1 MIDEGCSANYI
12 RHLFQRKKIV
22 LEGIICPACEATI
35 EEAEILESL
44 TCKNCKTD
52 LKDRRFL
59 DFLEFLMANGL
70 VKDLD
75 FFDQKV
81 YSEEVERL
89 EPDDEE
95 DVDPNDFEKKKD
107 IFSLYEQEMEMY
119 KQKAEDE
126 EIKGYEA
133 FEGIEEEWEDFNRRD
148 DDKSDSKK

>member
-1 MIDEGCSANYI
+1 M
-12 RHLFQRKKIV
+12 

-81 YSEEVERL
+81 YSEDVERL

-126 EIKGYEA
+126 EIKGYED

>member
-1 MIDEGCSANYI
+1 M
-12 RHLFQRKKIV
+12 

-35 EEAEILESL
+35 EEADILESL
-44 TCKNCKTD
+44 TCNNCKTD

-81 YSEEVERL
+81 YSEDVERL

-126 EIKGYEA
+126 EIKGYED
-133 FEGIEEEWEDFNRRD
+133 FEGIEEEWEDFNKRD
-148 DDKSDSKK
+148 DKKSDSK

>member
-1 MIDEGCSANYI
+1 M
-12 RHLFQRKKIV
+12 

-81 YSEEVERL
+81 YSEDVERL

-126 EIKGYEA
+126 EIKGYED
-133 FEGIEEEWEDFNRRD
+133 FEGIEEEWEDFNKRD
-148 DDKSDSKK
+148 EDKSDSNK

>member
-1 MIDEGCSANYI
+1 M
-12 RHLFQRKKIV
+12 
-22 LEGIICPACEATI
+22 LEGIICPACEAPL
-35 EEAEILESL
+35 EEVDIRESL

-52 LKDRRFL
+52 LQDRRFL

-81 YSEEVERL
+81 YSEDVERL

-126 EIKGYEA
+126 EIKGYED
-133 FEGIEEEWEDFNRRD
+133 FEGIEEEWEDFNKRD
-148 DDKSDSKK
+148 EDKSDSK

>member
-1 MIDEGCSANYI
+1 M
-12 RHLFQRKKIV
+12 

-81 YSEEVERL
+81 YSEDVERL

-119 KQKAEDE
+119 KQKEEDE
-126 EIKGYEA
+126 EIKGYED